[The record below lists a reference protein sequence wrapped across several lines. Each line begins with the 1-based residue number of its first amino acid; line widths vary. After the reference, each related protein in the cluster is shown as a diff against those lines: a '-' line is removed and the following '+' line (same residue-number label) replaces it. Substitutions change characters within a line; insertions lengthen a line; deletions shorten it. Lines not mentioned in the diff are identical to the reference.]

1 MSRPFTITLP
11 ITDRRRSHRFY
22 RDGLTLDPVGE
33 LAEDGLPE
41 PLQFRLLGEAYLCL
55 IPAEAFDWVL
65 GSRAPAPTERSE
77 CLLGMAVEDAAQ
89 VTAVTE
95 RLRSAGGTVLTP
107 PTQQP
112 WGFESLVGDPD
123 GHLWQLYVG

>member
-1 MSRPFTITLP
+1 
-11 ITDRRRSHRFY
+11 
-22 RDGLTLDPVGE
+22 
-33 LAEDGLPE
+33 
-41 PLQFRLLGEAYLCL
+41 
-55 IPAEAFDWVL
+55 
-65 GSRAPAPTERSE
+65 
-77 CLLGMAVEDAAQ
+77 MAVEDAAQ